1 MGNNVIPFHTAHYAA
16 VETLALAASNMQD
29 VNDLLYSLPACSE
42 IGLTEYEIRDLTKLL
57 RSKRLEL
64 ARPAPTKETV
74 AGPGSYSYTPEM
86 GQEKP
91 DCQIEASLSHY
102 GKHYYLYTNL
112 ELKGRGITREQDH
125 PDGRHCYCVTT
136 RAYRLLEEKYSIS
149 RASYLD

>member
-1 MGNNVIPFHTAHYAA
+1 MKNNVIPFHTAHYAA
-16 VETLALAASNMQD
+16 VEALALAADNMQD
-29 VNDLLYSLPACSE
+29 VNDLLYLLPECSE
-42 IGLTEYEIRDLTKLL
+42 IGLADFEIRDLTKLL

-74 AGPGSYSYTPEM
+74 TGPGSYSYTPEM

-102 GKHYYLYTNL
+102 GKHYHILTAL
-112 ELKGRGITREQDH
+112 ELKGRGITREDDH
-125 PDGRHCYCVTT
+125 PDGRHWYTVTT

-149 RASYLD
+149 RCSYLD